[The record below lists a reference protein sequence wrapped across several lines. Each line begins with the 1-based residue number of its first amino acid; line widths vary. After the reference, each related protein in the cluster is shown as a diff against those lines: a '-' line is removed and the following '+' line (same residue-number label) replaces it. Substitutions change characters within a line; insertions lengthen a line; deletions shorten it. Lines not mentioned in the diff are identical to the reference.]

1 MGNKGEFVRETKKI
15 LHLLHD
21 FLLNPK
27 ISLEFLHGK
36 SGNLHSAATPTTQ
49 ECRQLNVEHTQAE
62 AALKTI
68 YFSPIKSSKRER
80 EREICCTKARI
91 KVCIFMK
98 DAYGSY

>member
-1 MGNKGEFVRETKKI
+1 MGNKGEFVRETKKV

-27 ISLEFLHGK
+27 IALEFLLGK
-36 SGNLHSAATPTTQ
+36 SGNPHSVATPTTQ

-68 YFSPIKSSKRER
+68 YFSPIKKEKKRE
-80 EREICCTKARI
+80 IHLLHKS
-91 KVCIFMK
+91 KN
-98 DAYGSY
+98 